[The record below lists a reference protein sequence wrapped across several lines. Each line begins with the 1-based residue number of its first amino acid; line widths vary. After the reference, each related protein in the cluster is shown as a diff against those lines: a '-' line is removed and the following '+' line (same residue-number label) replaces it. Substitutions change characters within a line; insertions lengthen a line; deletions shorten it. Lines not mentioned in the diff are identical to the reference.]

1 MFRIR
6 PACRLAIVLAMIV
19 GSNVWLACQLGLVPL
34 PHTQRIQS
42 RVALGRNLTLNV
54 ALLAERNRIADI
66 ERLANSIVS
75 QNPELQTIRLRRN
88 GRELLNVG
96 PPFSNQQL
104 KSSTADH
111 FSFEINDQQRK
122 WGDLDLAFKPIQTDN
137 ASGIPDPF
145 PLVFFMASL
154 TGLLSWIALA
164 QTFRYLDPTKVVPGR
179 VRSALDSLAEG
190 LVLLNKQGTIVH
202 ANEAFGTIINKACDD
217 VVGARLEDF
226 GWCQPSS
233 KVGNDFPWKVSYHTR
248 EMRRDDLLEL
258 QTVAGSKK
266 FNVNTNPVLDPKG
279 DIRGVL
285 VTFDDVTILEQ
296 KKQDLANTVSI
307 LRTSRD
313 EIKKQNVQLQFLAS
327 RDPLT
332 KCFNRRVFWE
342 FFEKH
347 WASEP
352 RHLLNV
358 IMVDID
364 HFKSI
369 NDNYGHGTGDDVL
382 RETGELL
389 THLIDKNGYVCR
401 FGGEEFTILL
411 PGIDIEKAHQVAKAI
426 HTAFQRCR
434 LGNLKVTAS
443 IGLSNRSFGAMDAQ
457 HLLDQADQCLYA
469 AKKNGRNQVIRF
481 DTAQQSIGHL
491 DPKQGVAARTFG
503 VSHSK
508 AMALF
513 AALAFRDR
521 EVARH
526 AQRVADLCVAVG
538 RNDLSPRYL
547 FDLEI
552 AALLHE
558 IGSLAVADSVTDD
571 RNRLQL
577 WATPSTTVRDAGPLG
592 QDLDWET
599 PQQHPLAIV
608 GSAILET
615 AFGSIEFAKFIFE
628 HPAQGFGQSADADPE
643 IHKAQRILRYCDYV
657 VSQLPEECVFAV
669 SSHRNRLVQFFAD
682 MQHQFSDPAGEPLIA
697 NLQTLVLEQ
706 GAQIW
711 TRVVSEQPIDSKT
724 SRIISEFVD
733 PICEA
738 IAKKSISE
746 LREIAGK
753 LKDQTKECEQPQ
765 VSEAIQ
771 NLHRALEQRGTEF
784 DELLSLANRV
794 LDLSRQ
800 TRIALVDS
808 SLPESWQY
816 DTINAAKTCDAFDE
830 PMDNEPSM
838 ERKLLLQSFDPSHPG
853 EER

>member
-34 PHTQRIQS
+34 PQADRVRS
-42 RVALGRNLTLNV
+42 RVDLGRNLTLNV
-54 ALLAERNRIADI
+54 ALLAERNRIAEI
-66 ERLANSIVS
+66 ERLANSVVA
-75 QNPELQTIRLRRN
+75 QNPDLESIRLRRN

-96 PPFSNQQL
+96 PPFAIHQL
-104 KSSTADH
+104 KSGTADH
-111 FSFEINDQQRK
+111 FSFEINDQLRK
-122 WGDLDLAFKPIQTDN
+122 WGDLDLAFKPIRVLNTG
-137 ASGIPDPF
+137 GIPEPF
-145 PLVFFMASL
+145 ALVFFMSSL

-226 GWCQPSS
+226 GWCQPAI
-233 KVGNDFPWKVSYHTR
+233 KVGAEFPWKISYHTR

-258 QTVAGSKK
+258 QTVNGSKK

-285 VTFDDVTILEQ
+285 VTFDDVTVLEQ

-332 KCFNRRVFWE
+332 KCYNRRVFWE

-389 THLIDKNGYVCR
+389 THLIDRNGHVCR

-411 PGIDIEKAHQVAKAI
+411 PGIDIEKAHQVAKAV

-469 AKKNGRNQVIRF
+469 AKKNGRNQVVRF
-481 DTAQQSIGHL
+481 DTAQQAIGHL

-538 RNDLSPRYL
+538 RNYLSPRYL

-558 IGSLAVADSVTDD
+558 IGSLALPDTVTDD
-571 RNRLQL
+571 YKLLRLWL
-577 WATPSTTVRDAGPLG
+577 CGNTANERSVGAGENSKCGATP
-592 QDLDWET
+592 
-599 PQQHPLAIV
+599 QHPLAIV

-615 AFGSIEFAKFIFE
+615 AFGSIEFAKFIFD
-628 HPAQGFGQSADADPE
+628 HPPVGTEIPSESDLE

-657 VSQLPEECVFAV
+657 VTRLPEDLILNSTVDQP
-669 SSHRNRLVQFFAD
+669 RLAQFFVE
-682 MQHQFSDPAGEPLIA
+682 MQQQLSDPAGEQLVA
-697 NLQTLVLEQ
+697 NLRILLQAQ

-711 TRVVSEQPIDSKT
+711 SRVVTEQPIDSKT
-724 SRIISEFVD
+724 NRIISEFVD

-765 VSEAIQ
+765 VSEAVQ

-808 SLPESWQY
+808 NLPDTWQHDTVNAVRTYDADCETLARQFPLDSLESGS
-816 DTINAAKTCDAFDE
+816 N
-830 PMDNEPSM
+830 
-838 ERKLLLQSFDPSHPG
+838 PG
-853 EER
+853 PGGHE